1 MRLLVTHLVAL
12 MAKKVKDPPDDT
24 SSLQSRMQAGRGRR
38 LVGCFSWCAQRS
50 VLVLRK
56 LQIRKALGN
65 ERVAGAYYTATW
77 RGARD
82 AACGDGLAEQVKY
95 HWNRDRMASSFPP
108 AARRELLLRWAV
120 AVSGPVEVQVGGGAG
135 SPGSRIV

>member
-1 MRLLVTHLVAL
+1 MGLHGTHRVAL
-12 MAKKVKDPPDDT
+12 MAKNIKDHHDET
-24 SSLQSRMQAGRGRR
+24 SSLQAGCRRAARGRC
-38 LVGCFSWCAQRS
+38 LVGCFSWCSQRS

-65 ERVAGAYYTATW
+65 ERVAGAHYTAAW

-95 HWNRDRMASSFPP
+95 HWTRDRMASSFPP
-108 AARRELLLRWAV
+108 AARRELLLRPAV
-120 AVSGPVEVQVGGGAG
+120 AVSGPVEVQVGGEPGGPPGAA
-135 SPGSRIV
+135 